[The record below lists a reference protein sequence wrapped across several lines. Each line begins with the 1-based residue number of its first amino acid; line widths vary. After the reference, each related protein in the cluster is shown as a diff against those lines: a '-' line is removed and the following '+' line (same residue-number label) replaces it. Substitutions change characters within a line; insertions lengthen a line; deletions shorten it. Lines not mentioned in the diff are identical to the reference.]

1 MNKQVKMTISEWIMW
16 GIIIIAALLLI
27 AGIIKTFFW

>member
-1 MNKQVKMTISEWIMW
+1 MNKTKLTISEWVMW
-16 GIIIIAALLLI
+16 AVITMSALLLI